1 VSKKIILGIII
12 LAVLAIIGYVIYFY
26 LFSIIGNSPNYKSI
40 SRCLTEAQ
48 TVINKYGIDKD
59 QVEGCQSKSFKLD
72 GKSVSFIHIEYGVP
86 NDCPSGCFFS
96 HYCAIVEDGKDYPFA
111 FYFTNEKE
119 NILKVPV
126 DDSRSADKSVL
137 TGESHRLASSNEFVE
152 FLNKER
158 QQDGEFRWCKN

>member
-1 VSKKIILGIII
+1 MNKKIILGIII
-12 LAVLAIIGYVIYFY
+12 LAVLAIIAYVVYSSQF
-26 LFSIIGNSPNYKSI
+26 FMMGDSPNYKNI
-40 SRCLTEAQ
+40 SRCPTEAQ

-59 QVEGCQSKSFKLD
+59 RIESCQSKSFKLD
-72 GKSVSFIHIEYGVP
+72 GKPASFIHIEYGVP

-111 FYFTNEKE
+111 FFFTNEKE
-119 NILKVPV
+119 NILKAPV

-137 TGESHRLASSNEFVE
+137 TGESHRLASSNKFVE

-158 QQDGEFRWCKN
+158 QQGGEFRWCKN